1 MGKRRSAASPSR
13 LLMELRTLC
22 GVRPLS
28 SGTILAGQQ
37 RRLLTGGMPRMM
49 KLEFVAGAMIAAA
62 PVVVGRNRES
72 NQSVMPASRGRA
84 TEESP
89 DSKGCGGG

>member
-13 LLMELRTLC
+13 LLTELRTSC

-28 SGTILAGQQ
+28 SGTILAGRQ

-49 KLEFVAGAMIAAA
+49 KSEFVAGAMIAAA
-62 PVVVGRNRES
+62 PVVVG
-72 NQSVMPASRGRA
+72 
-84 TEESP
+84 
-89 DSKGCGGG
+89 